1 MVNIMF
7 SGNKSIFKGIV
18 LATLSILK
26 HYKNPLTIYLTTL
39 DYTEIKPNFCCITP
53 EQADFLDNLVKQTN
67 AQSQVKLIDT
77 TIMFKQLLYGKNH
90 NNDYSPY
97 TLIRLLID
105 KIDLPDKI
113 LYLDADIMA
122 CDDISL
128 LYDIDISEYEFA
140 SALDYM
146 GKFWIAKGYF
156 NAGVTLF
163 NRRLAIKNE
172 LFEKCRYLV
181 NTKWFKM
188 PDQSALYRSKTSML
202 ILDGRFNE
210 QRMPK
215 QNTVVKHFNKGIKW
229 LPFFHIY
236 NVKQWQ
242 FDKVHNKLKIF
253 CFDDIFEQYT
263 ELLKDHKQLIEN

>member
-7 SGNKSIFKGIV
+7 SGNKRIFKGIV

-26 HYKNPLTIYLTTL
+26 YYKNPLTIYLTTL
-39 DYTEIKPNFCCITP
+39 DYTEINPNFCRITQ

-113 LYLDADIMA
+113 LYLDSDIMT

-140 SALDYM
+140 AALDYM
-146 GKFWIAKGYF
+146 GKFWIAKDYF

-163 NRRLAIKNE
+163 NRELAIKND

-210 QRMPK
+210 QRFPK

-242 FDKVHNKLKIF
+242 FDKVHKKLKIF